1 MTYAR
6 SVVQR
11 TCVAFAI
18 RICRYQSPCPNPTR
32 LFSSGS
38 ETFAPPPPPTSKG
51 IPIFPDIDFGH
62 ANSGESEAV
71 KRNADPDS
79 VFVVNG
85 SSRGIGLQFVKSLLV
100 RTKVR
105 QASLENPRVRESAFV

>member
-1 MTYAR
+1 MAYAR

-11 TCVAFAI
+11 TCAAFAI
-18 RICRYQSPCPNPTR
+18 RICRYHTPYPNPNR
-32 LFSSGS
+32 LFSSVS
-38 ETFAPPPPPTSKG
+38 EPFVPPPPPTSKG
-51 IPIFPDIDFGH
+51 IPVFSDVDFGH
-62 ANSGESEAV
+62 ANSVESEAI
-71 KRNADPDS
+71 KRNADPNA

-105 QASLENPRVRESAFV
+105 HAHIAE